1 MADSLEDVVDTAQE
15 AAEGEDDWLIS
26 AAAVAIAVVAT
37 FMAVCGVK
45 GDNVDYG
52 ILQEQ
57 SNAVDMWSMYQAK
70 SMKQY
75 MFELQRDSFEAQL
88 ALCGAG
94 ELAPEARE
102 KITTAIAGYQDN
114 IERYEV
120 EKAEIK
126 AEAEDHEKACGAL
139 DEVANKLDLADV
151 FLAIAISLMAITILT
166 KRRWLFVI
174 AVIPCLLGIG
184 LGLAAL
190 LNLPF
195 SVPLPGFLA

>member
-1 MADSLEDVVDTAQE
+1 MTDSMADVVDTAHE
-15 AAEGEDDWLIS
+15 AAEDQDDWLVS

-37 FMAVCGVK
+37 FTAICAVK

-75 MFELQRDSFEAQL
+75 MFELQRGSFEAHL
-88 ALCGAG
+88 ALGAAG
-94 ELAPEARE
+94 LPRDARE
-102 KITTAIAGYQDN
+102 EITAAITRYEDN
-114 IERYEV
+114 IVRYES

-126 AEAEDHEKACGAL
+126 VKAEEHERACGVL
-139 DEVANKLDLADV
+139 DQIADKLDLADV
-151 FLAIAISLMAITILT
+151 FMSVAISLMAITILT
-166 KRRWLFVI
+166 KRRWLFVV
-174 AVIPCLLGIG
+174 AVLPCAFGIG
-184 LGLAAL
+184 FGVAAL

-195 SVPLPGFLA
+195 SVPLPGFLT

>member
-1 MADSLEDVVDTAQE
+1 MADSMADVVETAHE
-15 AAEGEDDWLIS
+15 AAEDENDGLVS

-52 ILQEQ
+52 ILQQQ
-57 SNAVDMWSMYQAK
+57 SSAVDMWSMYQAK

-75 MFELQRDSFEAQL
+75 MFELQRDSFRAQL
-88 ALCGAG
+88 AVGGAG
-94 ELAPEARE
+94 LAPGARRD
-102 KITTAIAGYQDN
+102 ITSAIAGYEEN
-114 IERYEV
+114 IQRYES

-126 AEAEDHEKACGAL
+126 AEAQQYETAYGAL

-151 FLAIAISLMAITILT
+151 FLSVAISLMAITILT

-174 AVIPCLLGIG
+174 GAIPCVLGIV

-195 SVPLPGFLA
+195 SVPLPAFLA

>member
-1 MADSLEDVVDTAQE
+1 MADSMADVVETAHE
-15 AAEGEDDWLIS
+15 AAEDENDGLVS

-75 MFELQRDSFEAQL
+75 MFELQRDSFQAQL
-88 ALCGAG
+88 AVGG
-94 ELAPEARE
+94 PDLAPGASRD
-102 KITTAIAGYQDN
+102 ITSAIAGYEEN
-114 IERYEV
+114 IQRYQS
-120 EKAEIK
+120 EKAEIR
-126 AEAEDHEKACGAL
+126 AEAEQHEKACGGL
-139 DEVANKLDLADV
+139 DEIANKLDLADV
-151 FLAIAISLMAITILT
+151 FLSVAISLMAITILT

-174 AVIPCLLGIG
+174 GAIPCVLGIA

-190 LNLPF
+190 INLPF
-195 SVPLPGFLA
+195 SVPLAGFLA

>member
-1 MADSLEDVVDTAQE
+1 MADSMGDVVDTAHE
-15 AAEGEDDWLIS
+15 AAEGQNDWLVS

-75 MFELQRDSFEAQL
+75 MFELQRDSFQARL
-88 ALCGAG
+88 AVGG
-94 ELAPEARE
+94 SDLAPNARNE
-102 KITTAIAGYQDN
+102 ITAAIAGYEEN
-114 IERYEV
+114 IRRYEG

-126 AEAEDHEKACGAL
+126 AKAEEHEKTCEAL
-139 DEVANKLDLADV
+139 DAVANKLDLGDV
-151 FLAIAISLMAITILT
+151 FLSIAISLMAITILT

-174 AVIPCLLGIG
+174 AAVPCVLGIAF
-184 LGLAAL
+184 GLAAL

-195 SVPLPGFLA
+195 SVPLPGLLA

>member
-1 MADSLEDVVDTAQE
+1 MADSLEDVIDTAHE
-15 AAEGEDDWLIS
+15 AAEGDGDRLVS

-57 SNAVDMWSMYQAK
+57 SDAVDMWSMYQAK

-88 ALCGAG
+88 AVGGAG
-94 ELAPEARE
+94 LPPAARRDL
-102 KITTAIAGYQDN
+102 TSAIARYADN
-114 IERYEV
+114 IKRYEV
-120 EKAEIK
+120 EKAEVR
-126 AEAEDHEKACGAL
+126 AEAEAHQKARETL
-139 DEVANKLDLADV
+139 DEIANKLDLADV

-174 AVIPCLLGIG
+174 GAVPCILGIV
-184 LGLAAL
+184 LGIAAL

>member
-1 MADSLEDVVDTAQE
+1 MAEGLEDVIDTAHE
-15 AAEGEDDWLIS
+15 AAEGEDDRLVS

-57 SNAVDMWSMYQAK
+57 SDAVDMWSMYQAK

-88 ALCGAG
+88 AVGGAG
-94 ELAPEARE
+94 LAPAARRDL
-102 KITTAIAGYQDN
+102 TSAIARYADN
-114 IERYEV
+114 IKRYEA
-120 EKAEIK
+120 EKADVK
-126 AEAEDHEKACGAL
+126 AEAEDHQKACETL
-139 DEVANKLDLADV
+139 DEIANKLDLADV

-174 AVIPCLLGIG
+174 AVIPCVLGIG